1 MSTLFPD
8 LAKKTER
15 AADISKTCSNR
26 RSGKNKCSGGQKPTT
41 RIKRKRRRNE
51 KSDKC
56 R

>member
-8 LAKKTER
+8 LAKKTGR
-15 AADISKTCSNR
+15 AADISGTCSNR
-26 RSGKNKCSGGQKPTT
+26 RGRKNKCSGGQKHLT